1 MSQPAAGGARRPR
14 RPRRSLR
21 RRLRIW
27 LRRNI
32 SYRWARRI
40 VVGTIGGTVLAA
52 GVAMLMLPGPA
63 IVVMPIGLAILG
75 LEFAWARRW
84 LQRLRATASGLVSG
98 TRGETP
104 PAPRQNGGGN

>member
-1 MSQPAAGGARRPR
+1 MLRPPKPA
-14 RPRRSLR
+14 RSLR

-32 SYRWARRI
+32 TYRWARRI
-40 VVGTIGGTVLAA
+40 VVGTIGGTVLLA
-52 GVAMLMLPGPA
+52 GTAMLMLPGPA

-84 LQRLRATASGLVSG
+84 LRRLRATADGLVNS
-98 TRGETP
+98 TRGGAPPGNP
-104 PAPRQNGGGN
+104 PAGAQP

>member
-1 MSQPAAGGARRPR
+1 MKVPPLPRP
-14 RPRRSLR
+14 PKPVRSLR

-32 SYRWARRI
+32 TYRWARRI
-40 VVGTIGGTVLAA
+40 VVGTIGGTVLLA

-84 LQRLRATASGLVSG
+84 LKRLRATANGLVSG

-104 PAPRQNGGGN
+104 KAPRQNDGGSCS

>member
-1 MSQPAAGGARRPR
+1 MKLPPRPR
-14 RPRRSLR
+14 PPKPARSLW

-32 SYRWARRI
+32 TYRWARRI
-40 VVGTIGGTVLAA
+40 VVGTIGGTVLLA

-75 LEFAWARRW
+75 FEFAWARRW
-84 LQRLRATASGLVSG
+84 LKRLRATANGLVSG
-98 TRGETP
+98 ARGGAP
-104 PAPRQNGGGN
+104 PAGPPPGA